1 VLQIAH
7 DEARNR
13 NPVRRVEQWPEAA
26 QAELA
31 EVASGIEAELR
42 QEYVATPAEL
52 AGIDRGVRD
61 AAAGRFA
68 TSEEIEA
75 TFAKH
80 RRA

>member
-1 VLQIAH
+1 MTKQEIATLF
-7 DEARNR
+7 A
-13 NPVRRVEQWPEAA
+13 RVEQWPEAA

-31 EVASGIEAELR
+31 EVASAIEAELP

-52 AGIDRGVRD
+52 AGIDRGFRD